1 MAIRYIYEIVESEKE
16 HGKKEAVSK
25 TTAEFAI
32 RREAE
37 KYLHE
42 RYLDTRLF
50 VDCGNGEK
58 VADYCNTGWYV
69 EDCKGNLFEG
79 RLVKKE
85 LKKVIDFRFHI

>member
-1 MAIRYIYEIVESEKE
+1 MAVRYIYKIVESEKE
-16 HGKKEAVSK
+16 HGKKKAVSK
-25 TTAEFAI
+25 TTAKFAI

-58 VADYCNTGWYV
+58 VADYFENGWYV
-69 EDCKGNLFEG
+69 KDCKGNIFEG
-79 RLVKKE
+79 RLVKNE
-85 LKKVIDFRFHI
+85 LKK

>member
-25 TTAEFAI
+25 TTANFTT

-37 KYLHE
+37 TYLHE
-42 RYLDTRLF
+42 RYLEMRLF

-58 VADYCNTGWYV
+58 VADYSENGWYV
-69 EDCKGNLFEG
+69 EDCKGNRFEG
-79 RLVKKE
+79 RLVKNK
-85 LKKVIDFRFHI
+85 LKK